1 MKRVFLLL
9 LLWLFPVCSWACNY
23 YINGG
28 DVTIA
33 NLPPRIL
40 LNADNYTAGT
50 ILYDSGKITG
60 PQTSM
65 NNCNGS
71 IYAQFKWESTMVGS
85 QTSDHIYTTSVPG
98 IGIRIKVWL
107 NVTGQIDGYS
117 TQIKPDYSEHYIG
130 DADYLLGQGSFF
142 NYYNHS
148 NYNPAY
154 QLQLIATGGA
164 IASGSALT
172 LGNPT
177 STVSIKDGDGTM
189 AASSLRVTGTTQIQL
204 VPMGCNV
211 SSTTLNFPMGTVKT
225 SEFNLSS
232 KVGSAQQALT
242 LTCEPGTNVM
252 MRVNATEAEGANPER
267 SVMALTGG
275 ENAATGVGVQLNI
288 NGAPLSLNTDYTL
301 FKSNRTTI
309 TNTSAEAGYSIFTNP
324 ESPGGA
330 SGSDTLYFS
339 TSYYKT
345 GAEVTPGEA
354 NASGTIT
361 FIYN

>member
-9 LLWLFPVCSWACNY
+9 LWLSPVCGWACSN

-40 LNADNYTAGT
+40 LSANNYTAGT

-65 NNCNGS
+65 NNCNGG
-71 IYAQFKWESTMVGS
+71 IYAQFKWASSMVGS
-85 QTSDHIYTTSVPG
+85 HTSDHIYTTSVPG

-107 NVTGQIDGYS
+107 NVTGQMEGYN

-130 DADYLLGQGSFF
+130 DANFLLGQGNLFYF
-142 NYYNHS
+142 YNHS
-148 NYNPAY
+148 HYNPVY

-189 AASSLRVTGTTQIQL
+189 AASSLRVTGSTQIQL
-204 VPMGCNV
+204 VPMGCDVDVTSLLFQMGNV
-211 SSTTLNFPMGTVKT
+211 SA
-225 SEFNLSS
+225 SEFNKAT
-232 KVGSAQQALT
+232 KVGSAQQNLT
-242 LTCEPGTNVM
+242 LTCEPGTNVTLK
-252 MRVNATEAEGANPER
+252 VSASSAQGDNPDN
-267 SVMALTGG
+267 SVISLGWAPD
-275 ENAATGVGVQLNI
+275 AATGVGVQLNL
-288 NGAPLSLNTDYTL
+288 NGKALPLNTDLTL
-301 FKSNRTTI
+301 FSSSRTTVL
-309 TNTSAEAGYSIFTNP
+309 NSGAEASYRVFSNP
-324 ESPGGA
+324 DNPGGA
-330 SGSDTLYFS
+330 SGTERLSFT
-339 TSYYKT
+339 TNYYKT
-345 GAEVTPGEA
+345 GSEVKAGQA
-354 NASGTIT
+354 NANGTLNFT
-361 FIYN
+361 YN

>member
-9 LLWLFPVCSWACNY
+9 LWLSPVCGWACSN

-40 LNADNYTAGT
+40 LSANNYTAGT

-65 NNCNGS
+65 NNCNGG
-71 IYAQFKWESTMVGS
+71 IYAQFKWASSMVGS
-85 QTSDHIYTTSVPG
+85 HTSDHIYTTSVPG

-107 NVTGQIDGYS
+107 NVTGQMEGYN

-130 DADYLLGQGSFF
+130 DANFLLGQGSLFYF
-142 NYYNHS
+142 YNHS
-148 NYNPAY
+148 HYNPVY

-189 AASSLRVTGTTQIQL
+189 AASSLRVTGSTQIQL
-204 VPMGCNV
+204 VPMGCDDVTSLLFQMGNV
-211 SSTTLNFPMGTVKT
+211 SA
-225 SEFNLSS
+225 SEFNKAT
-232 KVGSAQQALT
+232 KVGSAQQNLT
-242 LTCEPGTNVM
+242 LTCEPGTNVTLK
-252 MRVNATEAEGANPER
+252 VSASSAQGDNPDN
-267 SVMALTGG
+267 SVISLGWAPD
-275 ENAATGVGVQLNI
+275 AATGVGVQLNL
-288 NGAPLSLNTDYTL
+288 NGKALPLNTDLTL
-301 FKSNRTTI
+301 FSSSRTTVL
-309 TNTSAEAGYSIFTNP
+309 NSGAEASYRVFSNP
-324 ESPGGA
+324 DNPGGA
-330 SGSDTLYFS
+330 SGTERLSFT
-339 TSYYKT
+339 TNYYKT
-345 GAEVTPGEA
+345 GSEVKAGQA
-354 NASGTIT
+354 NANGTLT
-361 FIYN
+361 FTYN

>member
-40 LNADNYTAGT
+40 LSADNYTAGT